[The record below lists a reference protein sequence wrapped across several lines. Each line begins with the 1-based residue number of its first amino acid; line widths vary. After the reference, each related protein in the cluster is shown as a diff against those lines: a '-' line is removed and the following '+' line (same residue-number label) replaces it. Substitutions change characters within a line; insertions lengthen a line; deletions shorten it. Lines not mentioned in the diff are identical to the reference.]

1 MNILFIFPGILEA
14 LTKRGGGREEI
25 LLHVARE
32 LSNSFNVTII
42 APFFGK
48 YKKVINLSSNLTVE
62 ELYFPASKNYPWSK
76 NKLSSIANPLSVFL
90 FYQAIVVIKTIQLKK
105 NALRI
110 VVLSDMLSGI
120 IVAIVAKLLNMKV
133 IYYEGNLTP
142 WIEPRTSNGYK
153 VNFVKQVWWAFTII
167 IGRIICKIADAKIV
181 NDGLIKAGM
190 IKYGIKNTKI
200 HIVRGGVDTSVFKP
214 IELSISQQTEF
225 TVGFIGRLTE
235 EKGSPI
241 LLKLCKA
248 ALNKLPEVKF
258 MIFGDGPYEK
268 YFETL
273 PNVRHIGWVDHN
285 TLPKWLSSVDAI
297 LSFQKTFGIGEI
309 EAFSC
314 GKPIIA
320 FKIGEMPILIKDK
333 ENGLLCTPCIDSL
346 IEAISKLMNNE
357 SLLKRLSENARREA
371 ITRYDWKIVGRLWKN
386 IVEYVLKSEAGPT

>member
-1 MNILFIFPGILEA
+1 MNILFVFPGILEA
-14 LTKRGGGREEI
+14 LTKRGGGREEV
-25 LLHVARE
+25 LLQVARK

-48 YKKVINLSSNLTVE
+48 YKKVIRLSSNLMIE

-76 NKLSSIANPLSVFL
+76 NKLSRIANPLSIFL
-90 FYQAIVVIKTIQLKK
+90 FYQVMVVIKIIQLKK

-120 IVAIVAKLLNMKV
+120 IVAIAAKLLNMKV
-133 IYYEGNLTP
+133 VYYEGNLTP
-142 WIEPRTSNGYK
+142 WIEPRISNENK

-167 IGRIICKIADAKIV
+167 IGRMICRIADAIIV
-181 NDGLIKAGM
+181 NDELIKSGM
-190 IKYGIKNTKI
+190 IKYGLKNTKI
-200 HIVRGGVDTSVFKP
+200 HIVRGGVDTSFFKP
-214 IELSISQQTEF
+214 IESRVFQQTEF

-248 ALNKLPEVKF
+248 ALNKLPQVKF
-258 MIFGDGPYEK
+258 MIFGDGPYKK
-268 YFETL
+268 YFEPL
-273 PNVRHIGWVDHN
+273 PNVKYIGWVDHD
-285 TLPKWLSSVDAI
+285 TLPKWLSSVNAI
-297 LSFQKTFGIGEI
+297 LSFQKTFGKGEM
-309 EAFSC
+309 EALSC

-320 FKIGEMPILIKDK
+320 FKIGEMSILIKDK
-333 ENGLLCTPCIDSL
+333 ENGLLCTPCTDSL

-357 SLLKRLSENARREA
+357 ALLKKLSKNARREA

-386 IVEYVLKSEAGPT
+386 IIEYVLKSEAGLA